1 AHDLSGF
8 CVASAVSR
16 EAVEPHRLPPD
27 HGALSPVPGRPA
39 ERVQAARNYR
49 DALLQR
55 DHQTPR
61 LHRAGVPESLP
72 RPLQVNSDQ
81 VAVPREPARL
91 PQRVAVSLAPPHA
104 EDAQRLEPPADDR
117 NLQEFG
123 LGEEVDDARTEPADQ
138 RVVDSREVIR
148 GHDAASLER
157 HALDA
162 VAGRRREPDR
172 HARDEQA
179 ADPPAGFRAPKHGLV
194 AALEQPQ
201 PVLELGHAQLD
212 LLELAARHEPD
223 LAEDSGQAATR
234 ALAQPDGLAAPAAHQ
249 LLDHGAGLVA
259 ADPTAGRDLLGE
271 GVRALRGQR
280 DGADPGQDQLLGEL
294 PRG

>member
-1 AHDLSGF
+1 
-8 CVASAVSR
+8 
-16 EAVEPHRLPPD
+16 
-27 HGALSPVPGRPA
+27 
-39 ERVQAARNYR
+39 
-49 DALLQR
+49 
-55 DHQTPR
+55 TPR
-61 LHRAGVPESLP
+61 LHRAGMAEPLP
-72 RPLQVNSDQ
+72 RPLQVNADQ

-104 EDAQRLEPPADDR
+104 EDAQRLEPPADNR
-117 NLQEFG
+117 NLQQLG

-138 RVVDSREVIR
+138 RVVDPGEVIG

-201 PVLELGHAQLD
+201 PVLELGDAQLD
-212 LLELAARHEPD
+212 LLELSARDEPD
-223 LAEDSGQAATR
+223 LAEDPCETAAR
-234 ALAQPDGLAAPAAHQ
+234 ALAQPDRLTAPAAHQ
-249 LLDHGAGLVA
+249 LLDHRTRLVA
-259 ADPTAGRDLLGE
+259 AEP
-271 GVRALRGQR
+271 
-280 DGADPGQDQLLGEL
+280 
-294 PRG
+294 